1 VPPTLPPPSGRP
13 TLAHHRPPVGPIPD
27 SRTSKSQSRSR
38 SRSAPCPKKKPRLPK
53 KTGPE
58 LDSMRPLKSPV
69 SPSAPTRPIAF
80 GSAPCLI
87 SRHSHP
93 RHDPC
98 QAAAPPRM
106 VMNSR
111 RFIDHLVGAGEQRR
125 RHDEAERLGRR
136 KIDHE
141 LEFGRKLYRQIA
153 GLGAFQDL
161 DHGLHGG
168 NTFARVIIPHGTSGT
183 NSRR

>member
-1 VPPTLPPPSGRP
+1 
-13 TLAHHRPPVGPIPD
+13 
-27 SRTSKSQSRSR
+27 
-38 SRSAPCPKKKPRLPK
+38 
-53 KTGPE
+53 
-58 LDSMRPLKSPV
+58 
-69 SPSAPTRPIAF
+69 
-80 GSAPCLI
+80 
-87 SRHSHP
+87 
-93 RHDPC
+93 
-98 QAAAPPRM
+98 
-106 VMNSR
+106 MNSR

-183 NSRR
+183 NSRRAYVTNEQGMAGESYWPHGCDLGLLNDKGMIAVCRSTHREDLP